1 MHLPGRL
8 AGQPDS
14 QPLPALCRA
23 VAGPAFRFLQIRAI
37 TRNARQDIQNIA
49 KSRRI
54 SNHVK
59 QRCALPQPV
68 KRVLNVSKISLIL
81 KK

>member
-1 MHLPGRL
+1 MHVPDRQ
-8 AGQPDS
+8 AGQPGT

-23 VAGPAFRFLQIRAI
+23 VAGPAFRFLQILAI
-37 TRNARQDIQNIA
+37 SRNARQDIQNIA

-59 QRCALPQPV
+59 QRSALPQPV
-68 KRVLNVSKISLIL
+68 KRVLNVSKIS
-81 KK
+81 